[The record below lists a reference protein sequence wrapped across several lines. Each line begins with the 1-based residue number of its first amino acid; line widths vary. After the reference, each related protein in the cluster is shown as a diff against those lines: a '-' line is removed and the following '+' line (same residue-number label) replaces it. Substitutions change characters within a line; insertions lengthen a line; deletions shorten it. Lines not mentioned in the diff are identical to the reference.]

1 MNNAATNSLPDP
13 LQQEAL
19 VQKQVIAEIEY
30 VIDTGKRREFT
41 VKVLEQFVDRVAD
54 VLTWVRRHENDAS
67 SYIKYSDKVSDLLRE
82 ARNALDLARN
92 ELSTKGFNKNY
103 TNNLEEGRRK
113 LKGVLDAWVI
123 K

>member
-41 VKVLEQFVDRVAD
+41 VKVLEQFVDRVVD
-54 VLTWVRRHENDAS
+54 VLTWVRLHENDAS

-113 LKGVLDAWVI
+113 LEGVLDAWVI